1 MIVMERVHGSL
12 MRRIQVASAKA
23 SREKEWLKRT
33 FEGTGVDIS
42 DALGDIL
49 PDPPKQVPAPKK
61 KGKGRQ
67 AADQAFQAGV
77 QPAGTVE
84 RIKQ

>member
-1 MIVMERVHGSL
+1 
-12 MRRIQVASAKA
+12 MRRLQVASAKA

-49 PDPPKQVPAPKK
+49 PDPPKQAPAPKKK

-67 AADQAFQAGV
+67 ATDQGFQAGV

-84 RIKQ
+84 CMKQ